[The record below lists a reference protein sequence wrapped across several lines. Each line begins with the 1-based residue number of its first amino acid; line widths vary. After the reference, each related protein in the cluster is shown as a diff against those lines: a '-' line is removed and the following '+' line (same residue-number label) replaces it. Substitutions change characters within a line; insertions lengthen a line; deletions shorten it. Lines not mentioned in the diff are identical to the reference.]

1 LGEDPIGLKGGY
13 FNVYKYVAN
22 NPINFIDP
30 KGLEAYDYPP
40 YTDPNDS
47 NQEIIDEDNNY
58 EDYVKDYNDKYT
70 DNYFPYKD
78 TKSEGDY
85 CNAY

>member
-1 LGEDPIGLKGGY
+1 MGEDPIGLKGGY

-78 TKSEGDY
+78 TESEGDY